1 LNPFNKLPKPVS
13 AFDGPV
19 TLRFSLDNAKLVGT
33 KTAAFS
39 LPAGY
44 SCPGACDCLAFFNRE
59 TNKLE
64 DGPRQKHRCFAA
76 SLEAAFPSV
85 RVSVDRNYNLLKAAK
100 TVEEMAELIHMSLP
114 GVFYENIRIH
124 ADGDFYSANYFLAWC
139 EVARRNPERIFYAY
153 TKSLPFWVKF
163 QAVIPKNLVLTAS
176 WGGKWDEL
184 IDKHELRN
192 AKVVLHPDEAKALNL
207 KLDHDDSLAR
217 DPKVKAFCLLI
228 HGVQPAGSEPA
239 AAIKRMKTEG
249 VEYTYG
255 RKSKPKS
262 KV

>member
-1 LNPFNKLPKPVS
+1 MS
-13 AFDGPV
+13 AFEGPE
-19 TLRFSLDNAKLVGT
+19 TLRFSLDNTKLIGT

-64 DGPRQKHRCFAA
+64 DGPKQKHRCFAA

-100 TVEEMAELIHMSLP
+100 TVEEMADLIHMSLP

-153 TKSLPFWVKF
+153 TKSLPFWVKYR
-163 QAVIPKNLVLTAS
+163 AILPKNLVLTAS

-184 IDKHELRN
+184 IEKNGLRN

-207 KLDHDDSLAR
+207 AIDHDDSLAR
-217 DPKVKAFCLLI
+217 NPSVHAFGLLI
-228 HGVQPAGSEPA
+228 HGMQPAGSESGA
-239 AAIKRMKTEG
+239 ALKRMKAEG
-249 VEYTYG
+249 VEYSYG
-255 RKSKPKS
+255 RKSKEKA
-262 KV
+262 KA